1 MPLIRLA
8 GRHGGIAA
16 AGQAASAYNDATA
29 DARRN
34 AYRQR
39 EVQQRLEQRALDR
52 DVQLRIAEMRAGQV
66 ALSEFNAQAHR
77 DRTHALASKR
87 ESRLSAVALSGADTA
102 DGRRAGVTALPISG
116 QSAWQMMQEVAALDP
131 GAGSRLMLEAREMLG
146 QDIET
151 PEEMDDHPALGAI
164 YSRAA
169 RVFTDTKIRTDE
181 RRIQDGHDR
190 LVQQIEEEGP
200 GWLNSSEGQQ
210 WAAGMHA
217 DVAPVEDPGEAER
230 RLKRHRSLALQRIR
244 LGKERRHYAEA
255 AQALIEEKV
264 TGEGAAYRRRKAL
277 ELVADMYDTDD
288 PERVFAKVLATVDPS
303 VNLAARIAAEEARFD
318 ATVRRAVSDVR
329 QEPQPEAAPVP
340 SATGSG
346 VPAGPAPEAET
357 LGPST
362 DGAGAVPFGSMR
374 GLEEIL
380 DLSPDDEFQHLL
392 GQDLRAAGIDP
403 SDQDAIAEHIK
414 SKISDGPGFDARY
427 ARKFMPGW
435 AVDAMLDSIVG
446 EG

>member
-8 GRHGGIAA
+8 GRHGGLAA
-16 AGQAASAYNDATA
+16 AGQAASAYNGATA

-39 EVQQRLEQRALDR
+39 EAQQRLEQHALDR
-52 DVQLRIAEMRAGQV
+52 DVQLRIAEMRAGQA
-66 ALSEFNAQAHR
+66 ALSEFNTQAHR

-116 QSAWQMMQEVAALDP
+116 RSAWQMMQEVAALDP

-169 RVFTDTKIRTDE
+169 RMFTDTKIRTDE
-181 RRIQDGHDR
+181 RRIQGGHDR
-190 LVQQIEEEGP
+190 LVQQIEEESP

-230 RLKRHRSLALQRIR
+230 RLKRHRSLALQQIR

-288 PERVFAKVLATVDPS
+288 PERVFAKVLAAVDPS

-318 ATVRRAVSDVR
+318 ATIQSAVNEVRGAPTGG
-329 QEPQPEAAPVP
+329 EPSVPTAPGQSTPTTPTPEP
-340 SATGSG
+340 
-346 VPAGPAPEAET
+346 PA
-357 LGPST
+357 
-362 DGAGAVPFGSMR
+362 DGAGRVPFGSMR

-380 DLSPDDEFQHLL
+380 DLAPDDEFRHLL

-403 SDQDAIAEHIK
+403 SDQDAIATHIK
-414 SKISDGPGFDARY
+414 AKLTDGPGFDARY
-427 ARKFMPGW
+427 ARKFMPDW